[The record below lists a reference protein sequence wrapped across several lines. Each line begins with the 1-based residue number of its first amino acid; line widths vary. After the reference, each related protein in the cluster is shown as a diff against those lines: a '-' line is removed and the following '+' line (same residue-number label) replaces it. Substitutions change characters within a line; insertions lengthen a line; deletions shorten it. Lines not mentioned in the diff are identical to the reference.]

1 MLAFIVGLTAEAS
14 LLRPLNA
21 RVFVGNGTSRGAVL
35 ATARALQAGA
45 QALISFGLAGGLS
58 PGLEPGAIIVPKAVL
73 LRGRHMATDPALS
86 NALGGFTAP
95 YLLASEGVVGS
106 VAGKAERWNDT
117 RAAAVD
123 LESGAVA
130 DAAQKKRLPFAVL
143 RVICDPADRPLPP
156 AAVAALS
163 GQGSIRLLHIAAS
176 VLTQPSQISS
186 LMALSRDAV
195 LARKALSRRVAD
207 LQTSGSL
214 APWISHGI

>member
-1 MLAFIVGLTAEAS
+1 MLAFIVGLAAEAS

-21 RVFVGNGTSRGAVL
+21 RVFVGNGTSRGAAL
-35 ATARALQAGA
+35 ATARAVEAGA
-45 QALISFGLAGGLS
+45 QALVSFGLAGGLS

-73 LRGRHMATDPALS
+73 LRGRHMPTDVALS
-86 NALGGFTAP
+86 EALGGFTAP
-95 YLLASEGVVGS
+95 SLLASEGVVGS
-106 VAGKAERWNDT
+106 VAGKAERWHDT

-156 AAVAALS
+156 AAVVALN
-163 GQGSIRLLHIAAS
+163 GQGGIRLLRIAAS
-176 VLTQPSQISS
+176 VLTQPGQISS

-195 LARKALSRRVAD
+195 LARNALAARVAA
-207 LQTSGSL
+207 LQASGSL
-214 APWISHGI
+214 LPWISHGL